1 MDTFKYRKEDEAREQ
16 NLKQFEAICRV
27 EYEQNRVVL
36 SQNSQKILPIPIQLV
51 NRTLK
56 LRCANLPEFVNFQ
69 YCLNFIKHVEE

>member
-36 SQNSQKILPIPIQLV
+36 SQNAPKILPIPLQFYS
-51 NRTLK
+51 
-56 LRCANLPEFVNFQ
+56 ESD
-69 YCLNFIKHVEE
+69 IKAEVCKFTRIC

>member
-36 SQNSQKILPIPIQLV
+36 SQNSQKMLPIPIQLYSEFHIKAEV
-51 NRTLK
+51 CK
-56 LRCANLPEFVNFQ
+56 LTRIC
-69 YCLNFIKHVEE
+69 